1 MFKLVLAFDANK
13 LEEDIAFLKRTREPK
28 SEVYFD
34 NNPEKFSSMC
44 DESYL
49 KDYKCN
55 GFLKRTP
62 NAECFN
68 SMYDDEE

>member
-1 MFKLVLAFDANK
+1 MFTLVGAFDADK
-13 LEEDIAFLKRTREPK
+13 LEEEIAFLKRTREQK
-28 SEVYFD
+28 SEVDFD

-62 NAECFN
+62 TAEGFN
-68 SMYDDEE
+68 SMYDVEE

>member
-1 MFKLVLAFDANK
+1 
-13 LEEDIAFLKRTREPK
+13 
-28 SEVYFD
+28 
-34 NNPEKFSSMC
+34 
-44 DESYL
+44 L

-68 SMYDDEE
+68 SMYDDEEWNL